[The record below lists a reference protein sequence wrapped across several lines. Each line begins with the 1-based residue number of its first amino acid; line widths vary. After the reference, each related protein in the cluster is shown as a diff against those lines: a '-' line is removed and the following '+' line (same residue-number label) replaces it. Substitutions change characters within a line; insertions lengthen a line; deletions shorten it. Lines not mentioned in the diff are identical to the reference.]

1 MREKP
6 SQSDST
12 RRHWMWIIGA
22 AALVRLLY
30 FLWFLSS
37 PLHGYYFADHLYY
50 RNWGMQIAAGDW
62 FGQEVFEQGPLYAY
76 LLGVAFRLGL
86 SDTLVLFCQLFVGI
100 GSALLIYESAKRLF
114 DVKTALLA
122 ALLTG
127 VYGPLVFYECML
139 MKSFLL
145 PLLTTGVLYCSLRY
159 QASLRPGWLW
169 IAGAL
174 IGLACL
180 IRENHLLYVIPL
192 GCWVWWCGA
201 GRVTLREKIASIP
214 RRRRALH
221 LAVVAASLSLVI
233 LPATLRN
240 YSLTREWVPV
250 TAGGG
255 EVLYLAHGP
264 EANGYWHTV
273 PFVTPSPWRE
283 HEDFRAEAARRS
295 GRPLTR
301 SEASRFWSRTAR
313 QEILRSPGTSLQ
325 LTLKKGA
332 IFLYDLE
339 VPDSADYKLW
349 RHYLPIIWLLPTFGW
364 FVGLALLGCVICFKN
379 LGKHQLLL
387 GLVAIHFISV
397 LLTYNFGRFRIGMMP
412 LFLLLA
418 AQGAMWL
425 LRSLRTPDP
434 KLKRMVW
441 LGGSG
446 VLLLSL
452 LSFTSPPGYSLE
464 AYQRKVP
471 VTIQGIQAQQLA
483 REQLV
488 ELQSQALFQSG
499 QAMFQMQL
507 GHTYAVLSYRREA
520 IDHFQRALELDPT
533 NADIYIGFGYD
544 LNQLGLPNEA
554 GKVWQQ
560 AEKLN
565 PQNAKLQEFL
575 GSYFKEQGELDQA
588 ITHFRKAIRIDAQQT
603 AVAVNSLAEI
613 LITHP
618 DPSKRNG
625 PEAVQLLLSVHESLR
640 GQENVRLSP
649 QGLNTL
655 AKAYA
660 LSGEWEMAS
669 QTLAEAIRL
678 AQSMG
683 QVEFSQ
689 QLQGRLEQ
697 YRQMQ

>member
-6 SQSDST
+6 SLSDST

-22 AALVRLLY
+22 AAFVRVLY
-30 FLWFLSS
+30 FLWFLGS

-50 RNWGMQIAAGDW
+50 RNWGLEIASGDW

-76 LLGVAFRLGL
+76 LLGIAFRLGW
-86 SDTLVLFCQLFVGI
+86 SDTTILVFQLFVGI
-100 GSALLIYESAKRLF
+100 GTSLLIYESGRRLF
-114 DVKTALLA
+114 DLKTAFLA
-122 ALLTG
+122 ALLTA

-145 PLLTTGVLYCSLRY
+145 PLLTTGVFYCSLRY

-169 IAGAL
+169 VAGAQ

-201 GRVTLREKIASIP
+201 GRATTEGKPAAIP
-214 RRRRALH
+214 GRRRAMH
-221 LAVVAASLSLVI
+221 LAIVVASLSLVI
-233 LPATLRN
+233 LPVTLRN
-240 YSLTREWVPV
+240 YSLSREWVPV

-283 HEDFRAEAARRS
+283 HEDFRQEAARRS
-295 GRPLTR
+295 GRSLSR
-301 SEASRFWSRTAR
+301 AEASRFWSRTAR
-313 QEILRSPGTSLQ
+313 QEILRSPGRSLQ
-325 LTLKKGA
+325 LSLKKGA

-349 RHYLPIIWLLPTFGW
+349 RSYLPILWLLPTFGW
-364 FVGLALLGCVICFKN
+364 VVGLALLGCIACFKN

-418 AQGAMWL
+418 AYGAIWL
-425 LRSLRTPDP
+425 FRSLQATDS
-434 KLKRMVW
+434 KIKRMAW
-441 LGGSG
+441 LGASG
-446 VLLLSL
+446 VVVLSF

-464 AYQRKVP
+464 AYQQKLP
-471 VTIQGIQAQQLA
+471 VTIKGIQEQQQA
-483 REQLV
+483 REQLAV
-488 ELQSQALFQSG
+488 LQSNALFQSG
-499 QAMFQMQL
+499 QPMFQMEL
-507 GHTYAVLSYRREA
+507 GHTYALLGYRTKA
-520 IDHFQRALELDPT
+520 IEHFQRAVQLDPT
-533 NADIYIGFGYD
+533 NSDIYIGFGFD
-544 LNQLGLPNEA
+544 LNELGLPDKAAE
-554 GKVWQQ
+554 KWKQ
-560 AEKLN
+560 AEQLD

-575 GSYFKEQGELDQA
+575 GLYFKDRGDLDQA
-588 ITHFRKAIRIDAQQT
+588 VTYLRNAIRLDARQ
-603 AVAVNSLAEI
+603 AIMAVNPLAEI
-613 LITHP
+613 LVTHP
-618 DPSKRNG
+618 NPAKRNG
-625 PEAVQLLLSVHESLR
+625 PEAVQLLLNLHDSLR
-640 GQENVRLSP
+640 GQEIRLSP
-649 QGLNTL
+649 QGLNIL

-660 LSGEWEMAS
+660 LSEDWEMAS
-669 QTLAEAIRL
+669 ETLVKAIRL

-683 QVEFSQ
+683 QIEFSK
-689 QLQGRLEQ
+689 QLQGRLEK
-697 YRQMQ
+697 YRRMP

>member
-12 RRHWMWIIGA
+12 RRHWMMIIGA

-50 RNWGMQIAAGDW
+50 RNWGMQIAGGDW

-86 SDTLVLFCQLFVGI
+86 SETLVLFCQLLVGI
-100 GSALLIYESAKRLF
+100 ASALLIYESGKRLF

-122 ALLTG
+122 ALLTA
-127 VYGPLVFYECML
+127 VYGPLVYYECML

-159 QASLRPGWLW
+159 QVSLRPGWLW

-180 IRENHLLYVIPL
+180 IRENHLLYIIPL

-201 GRVTLREKIASIP
+201 GRVTAEGKPAAIP
-214 RRRRALH
+214 GRRRGIH
-221 LAVVAASLSLVI
+221 LAILAGSLALAM
-233 LPATLRN
+233 LPVTLRN
-240 YSLTREWVPV
+240 YSLAREWVPV

-264 EANGYWHTV
+264 EATGYFHTV
-273 PFVTPSPWRE
+273 PFVKPSPWRE
-283 HEDFRAEAARRS
+283 HEDFRLEAARRS
-295 GRPLTR
+295 GRPLSR
-301 SEASRFWSRTAR
+301 AEASRYWSQVAR
-313 QEILRSPGTSLQ
+313 QEIIRSPGRSLK

-339 VPDSADYKLW
+339 VPDSADYLLW
-349 RHYLPIIWLLPTFGW
+349 RSYLPIMWLLPTFGW
-364 FVGLALLGCVICFKN
+364 FVGLALLGSVICLRD

-387 GLVAIHFISV
+387 GLVAVHFISV
-397 LLTYNFGRFRIGMMP
+397 LVTYNFGRFRIGMMP

-418 AQGAMWL
+418 AQGLMWL
-425 LRSLRTPDP
+425 LRSLQATDP
-434 KLKRMVW
+434 KLKRRAW
-441 LGGSG
+441 LGASG

-452 LSFTSPPGYSLE
+452 VSFTTPPGYSLA

-471 VTIQGIQAQQLA
+471 VTIKGIQEQQQA
-483 REQLV
+483 REDLAD
-488 ELQSQALFQSG
+488 LQSQALFQSG

-507 GHTYAVLSYRREA
+507 GHTYAVLGYRPEA
-520 IDHFQRALELDPT
+520 IEHFQEALRLDPT
-533 NADIYIGFGYD
+533 NTDIYIGFGYD
-544 LNQLGLPNEA
+544 LNRLGLPEEA
-554 GKVWQQ
+554 AKLWQQ
-560 AEKLN
+560 GEKLH

-575 GSYFKEQGELDQA
+575 GSYYQQRGDLDGA
-588 ITHFRKAIRIDAQQT
+588 ITHFRNAIRIDAQQT
-603 AVAVNSLAEI
+603 AIAANSLAVI
-613 LITHP
+613 LVTHP
-618 DPSKRNG
+618 DPAKRNG
-625 PEAVQLLLSVHESLR
+625 PEAVQLALSVHASLQAQ
-640 GQENVRLSP
+640 GQASP
-649 QGLNTL
+649 QVLTTL
-655 AKAYA
+655 ADAYA
-660 LSGEWEMAS
+660 LCGQWEMAS
-669 QTLAEAIRL
+669 QTIAEAIRL

-689 QLQGRLEQ
+689 QLQSRLQQ
-697 YRQMQ
+697 YQRMQ